1 MQKAISQP
9 SALSDSVKSSGA
21 PLNYMAM
28 IDKWL
33 EETFDPRGDETEAE
47 YWIRLKKEFKSKLVQ
62 SYKAGQALK

>member
-1 MQKAISQP
+1 
-9 SALSDSVKSSGA
+9 
-21 PLNYMAM
+21 M